1 MCLGIPQEWREQDS
15 ELVEMANY
23 SQIQCLLSGKTVPV
37 CKRWVKLR
45 QGQNYAFED
54 FVVVSAVYPSEQDS

>member
-1 MCLGIPQEWREQDS
+1 
-15 ELVEMANY
+15 
-23 SQIQCLLSGKTVPV
+23 V